1 MRLKREI
8 NEDEICKKY
17 SDGAKLL
24 DICSEYRV
32 GKLKVK
38 EILTKNGIV
47 IRGRNCPRI
56 KRNFVINDFRIKKY
70 ENTSDF
76 YYVAISKIDGSEYV
90 DCDNDGG
97 HLTSHIREK
106 IGIEIPSLY
115 YRRIYYQTTGN
126 YWWEQ
131 WFTVEKRERKLRKK
145 CPYCD
150 WETVDIENKS
160 GAFEMHLREKHNTN
174 KQEYLEYYP
183 EEKDYFKLI
192 NKTLNLQME
201 TDMSKY
207 VTCQICGKKLARI
220 STVHL
225 RKHNIS
231 RQEYINKYGLNLYSA
246 EYKEK
251 LLNAAAKMNL
261 ALDGDNEKFT
271 SKPETDIK
279 NYIEQFGYTCTKNR
293 KILSGKELDIYIK
306 EKNIAIEFNGNKFH
320 TEWFGKKDKRYH
332 LEKTIECQKNNI
344 GLIQIFEDEYYNKKE
359 IVLNKIQHIIGENKN
374 LPKIMGRKCIIKEI
388 NNTLSESFL
397 EKNHIQ
403 GYVASTIYLGAFY
416 QEKLIAVMTFKREK
430 KDCDSWEL
438 TRFASDNKYVC
449 QGVGGKLFKYFIRNY
464 KPQEVK
470 SFADRRWTINEKNN
484 IYIQLGFKFA
494 GYTKPDYKYYNP
506 KIDKYM
512 RIHKF
517 NFRKQKLSKK
527 YGFPMSMTETEMVK
541 ELGYDRI
548 WDCGLIKYVWKN
560 NAIGEA
566 SKIH

>member
-484 IYIQLGFKFA
+484 IYIQLGFKFG

-506 KIDKYM
+506 KIDKHK

-517 NFRKQKLSKK
+517 NFRKQILHKK
-527 YGFPMSMTETEMVK
+527 YGLPLTMTETEMAK

-548 WDCGLIKYVWKN
+548 WDCGLIKYVWK
-560 NAIGEA
+560 
-566 SKIH
+566 SC